1 MNYRR
6 RFSDHGNG
14 DARVGDCRTNP
25 FRQRRK
31 GCDGQFQHV
40 SLFEIEVTPMTSPAL
55 LLEQVP
61 HFWRRLGMGAL
72 PLCPVNPVSIT
83 WAFSALHLHMSLDWR
98 HAMEVQRPRFGC
110 KAPPSFFRMPVRAG
124 PPRS

>member
-1 MNYRR
+1 MAMAMQELEIAVPIRSAKGAR
-6 RFSDHGNG
+6 
-14 DARVGDCRTNP
+14 DAMVN
-25 FRQRRK
+25 
-31 GCDGQFQHV
+31 FQHV

-72 PLCPVNPVSIT
+72 PLCPVDPVSIK

-98 HAMEVQRPRFGC
+98 HAMEVQRPRFGG
-110 KAPPSFFRMPVRAG
+110 KTPPSFFRMPVRSG